1 MQFTNRI
8 AKLERWCA
16 KNVPPET
23 PPTVA
28 ELVHDMRDALSYVL
42 VRASMAVRWG
52 SDEWLALN
60 DAARHVAPPHP
71 ALPFNPEALTDAGF
85 LKLFREWLAYRVVS
99 ADTTRDVSADTSPP
113 FGFPSVEVWGRF
125 SEEVWQAWQAG
136 TSPAA
141 WKARQPTT
149 DWQAPVVAATNGQ
162 AEG

>member
-1 MQFTNRI
+1 VQFTNRI
-8 AKLERWCA
+8 AKLERWCVL
-16 KNVPPET
+16 NVPPET

-85 LKLFREWLAYRVVS
+85 LKLFREWLAYR
-99 ADTTRDVSADTSPP
+99 DGQDGDPP
-113 FGFPSVEVWGRF
+113 FGMPSREQWDQFKGEVAA
-125 SEEVWQAWQAG
+125 AWAAG

-141 WKARQPTT
+141 FKARQPTT
-149 DWQAPVVAATNGQ
+149 DWQAPVVATNGQ
-162 AEG
+162 SEGTAAGGGS